1 MHSIKQLRR
10 STLKVGCRLSMQ
22 LQLKVGLPRSVA
34 KPISLLLYYR
44 IVYSVKLCHVL
55 FTCKLVNVQGL
66 SENVELFV
74 S

>member
-1 MHSIKQLRR
+1 
-10 STLKVGCRLSMQ
+10 MQ